1 MALKVSSWFKGRN
14 QEFVPICRENFNMEY
29 QFAGPQNFNLV
40 DSVLQPCWDY
50 IDKDFKCFCL
60 ESKADNTLE
69 NYVFNLFNFRFS
81 FGVRNGS
88 EEANKIFKLK
98 KEHNLIQGF
107 FSGLHYLSDISGFS
121 LLSLNDRG
129 ELRVFYY
136 DFEKKFSS
144 NIKTRIPSYSYK
156 DYDSRNIKLCSRSI
170 WILTYMLGLVSSIDV
185 ISIKDEKVWYHV
197 RNNGGYH
204 YVGLDNVLSGVM
216 LLVIDCRERFKFYHW
231 KALCIDED
239 ELIPFKLSE
248 KNLMEF
254 YKPKELKN
262 EDLDVVGTFKTTITL
277 IPKTDSNC
285 LYFLIYDKKMQF
297 KAFKKIDI
305 SCFCEDGM
313 RISLEPEVL
322 LRGFILEILKLLV
335 PISTK
340 QTVIIDV
347 EKVQVTQIL
356 ETQCRPSCF
365 TLAKY
370 IRWSK
375 DDKMLN
381 LFYNLYFCNDDY
393 SSPMTLLK
401 YVLYNGQFL

>member
-40 DSVLQPCWDY
+40 DSVLKPCWDY

-305 SCFCEDGM
+305 SCFC
-313 RISLEPEVL
+313 
-322 LRGFILEILKLLV
+322 
-335 PISTK
+335 
-340 QTVIIDV
+340 
-347 EKVQVTQIL
+347 
-356 ETQCRPSCF
+356 
-365 TLAKY
+365 
-370 IRWSK
+370 
-375 DDKMLN
+375 
-381 LFYNLYFCNDDY
+381 
-393 SSPMTLLK
+393 
-401 YVLYNGQFL
+401 